1 MKKILLSALVI
12 VSFALYA
19 FHRSHED
26 VSQVMPQ
33 AGALPATSQNTTNP
47 PDTTGQSQNTATSA
61 SASYKDGS
69 FTGSL
74 ADAFYGYVQVMAIV
88 KGGRITDVQF
98 LRYPNDQR
106 NSVAINQQAMPY
118 LTQEA
123 VQAQSAEVDVIS
135 GATDTSYAFR
145 QSLTAALAGAKI

>member
-19 FHRSHED
+19 FHRSHDD
-26 VSQVMPQ
+26 VSQVKPQ
-33 AGALPATSQNTTNP
+33 AGVLPATTQNTTNP
-47 PDTTGQSQNTATSA
+47 DTTSQSQNTGTSTSA
-61 SASYKDGS
+61 NYKDGS

-98 LRYPNDQR
+98 LR
-106 NSVAINQQAMPY
+106 
-118 LTQEA
+118 
-123 VQAQSAEVDVIS
+123 
-135 GATDTSYAFR
+135 
-145 QSLTAALAGAKI
+145 